1 MLSDLHVLQ
10 LGQEY
15 DTEDASADPAERIR
29 QQRRQLHKRLGL
41 DGQMKTLLDT
51 EDLVKDEDLVS
62 VGGRGGTGP
71 VQQPATR
78 QAAELLGDMK
88 GRSVPGNM
96 SSWLLSKVL

>member
-1 MLSDLHVLQ
+1 M
-10 LGQEY
+10 
-15 DTEDASADPAERIR
+15 EDASADPAERIK

-62 VGGRGGTGP
+62 SGGRGGAGP

-78 QAAELLGDMK
+78 QAAELLGDMT
-88 GRSVPGNM
+88 GRPKCAVSPAVAKET
-96 SSWLLSKVL
+96 SATKVESLDWR

>member
-1 MLSDLHVLQ
+1 MLSDLHVLR
-10 LGQEY
+10 LDQEY
-15 DTEDASADPAERIR
+15 DTEDASADPAERIK

-62 VGGRGGTGP
+62 IGGRGGTGR